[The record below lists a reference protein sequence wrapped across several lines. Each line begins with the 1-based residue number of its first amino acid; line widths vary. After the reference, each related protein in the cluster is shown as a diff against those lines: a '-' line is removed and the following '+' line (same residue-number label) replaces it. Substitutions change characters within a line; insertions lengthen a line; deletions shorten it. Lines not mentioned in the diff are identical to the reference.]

1 MLRLAVPETTK
12 CEDVVALKHKAQ
24 DGLSNVPAL
33 VSNIQLKIQLMLTG
47 IHSLLLE
54 VPSHEL

>member
-12 CEDVVALKHKAQ
+12 CEDVAALKRKAQ